1 MEPTEGRLPAP
12 DEANSLASRMN
23 DHPDLQQ
30 NYRGVFDSQMGFGRA
45 PAIVVVDFIRAYT
58 EPGSPLYA
66 PAVVQAVKATAPLL
80 EAARAKGM
88 PVIYTRVLY
97 HPNGA
102 DGGLFVRKVPAL
114 RRMVEGE
121 PLADIVPELPPGPND
136 VILVKQYAS
145 SFFGT
150 SLAGMLTAQGIDTLI
165 ITGCSTSGCVRATAV
180 DAMQY
185 GFRPIV
191 PRECVGDRHDGPHEA
206 NLFDINAKYGDVVP
220 LSDIMT
226 RLAT

>member
-1 MEPTEGRLPAP
+1 
-12 DEANSLASRMN
+12 MN
-23 DHPDLQQ
+23 DQSDLTR
-30 NYRGVFDSQMGFGRA
+30 NYRGVFDGRMGFGRA
-45 PAIVVVDFIRAYT
+45 PALIVVDFIRAYT

-66 PAVVQAVKATAPLL
+66 PGVVEAVKATVPLL
-80 EAARAKGM
+80 EIARQTGV
-88 PVIYTRVLY
+88 PVIYTRVVY
-97 HPNGA
+97 HPSGA

-121 PLADIVPELPPGPND
+121 PLAEIVPELPPGPDD
-136 VILVKQYAS
+136 VIINKQYAS

-150 SLAGMLTAQGIDTLI
+150 SLAPMLTARGIDTLI

-191 PRECVGDRHDGPHEA
+191 PRECVGDRHDGPHQA
-206 NLFDINAKYGDVVP
+206 NLFDINAKYGDVLP
-220 LSDIMT
+220 LEDVIGWLQT
-226 RLAT
+226 IRPRT

>member
-1 MEPTEGRLPAP
+1 
-12 DEANSLASRMN
+12 MN
-23 DHPDLQQ
+23 DQPDLQQ
-30 NYRGVFDSQMGFGRA
+30 NYRGVFDSALGFGWN
-45 PAIVVVDFIRAYT
+45 PAIIVVDFIRAYT

-66 PAVVQAVKATAPLL
+66 PAVVAAVKATVPLL
-80 EAARAKGM
+80 DAARQKGI
-88 PVIYTRVLY
+88 PVVYTRVLY
-97 HPNGA
+97 HPSGA

-121 PLADIVPELPPGPND
+121 PLADIVPELAPGPDD
-136 VILVKQYAS
+136 VILIKQYAS

-150 SLAGMLTAQGIDTLI
+150 SLAAMLTARGIDTLV

-206 NLFDINAKYGDVVP
+206 NLFDINAKYGDVVALKDVLGQFAGLQP
-220 LSDIMT
+220 
-226 RLAT
+226 R

>member
-1 MEPTEGRLPAP
+1 
-12 DEANSLASRMN
+12 MN
-23 DHPDLQQ
+23 DTSDLKQ
-30 NYRGVFDSQMGFGRA
+30 NYSGVFDSQMGFGRA
-45 PAIVVVDFIRAYT
+45 PAIIVVDFIRAYT

-66 PAVVQAVKATAPLL
+66 PAVVEAVKATVPLL
-80 EAARAKGM
+80 KAAREKGV
-88 PVIYTRVLY
+88 PIIYTRVVY
-97 HPNGA
+97 HQSGA

-121 PLADIVPELPPGPND
+121 PLAEIVPELPPASDD
-136 VILVKQYAS
+136 VILIKQYAS

-150 SLAGMLTAQGIDTLI
+150 SLAAMLTARSVDTLI

-180 DAMQY
+180 DAMQN

-220 LSDIMT
+220 LADVMCQLQMVQRS
-226 RLAT
+226 

>member
-1 MEPTEGRLPAP
+1 
-12 DEANSLASRMN
+12 MN
-23 DHPDLQQ
+23 DANLKQ
-30 NYRGVFDSQMGFGRA
+30 NYSGVFDSQMGFGRA
-45 PAIVVVDFIRAYT
+45 PAIIVVDFIRAYT
-58 EPGSPLYA
+58 QPGSPLYA
-66 PAVVQAVKATAPLL
+66 PAVVEAVKATVPLL
-80 EAARAKGM
+80 KAAREQGV
-88 PVIYTRVLY
+88 PIIYTRVVY
-97 HPNGA
+97 HQSGA

-121 PLADIVPELPPGPND
+121 PLAEIVPELPPAPDD
-136 VILVKQYAS
+136 VILIKQYAS

-150 SLAGMLTAQGIDTLI
+150 SLAAMLTARGIDTLI

-180 DAMQY
+180 DAMQN

-220 LSDIMT
+220 LSEVM
-226 RLAT
+226 RQLQMAQRS

>member
-1 MEPTEGRLPAP
+1 MDDQL
-12 DEANSLASRMN
+12 
-23 DHPDLQQ
+23 DLQQ
-30 NYRGVFDSQMGFGRA
+30 NYRGVFDGTMGFGKS
-45 PAIVVVDFIRAYT
+45 PAVIVVDFIRAYT

-66 PAVVQAVKATAPLL
+66 PAVVEAVKSTMPLL
-80 EAARAKGM
+80 KAARQKGV
-88 PVIYTRVLY
+88 PVVYTRVLY
-97 HPNGA
+97 HPSGV

-121 PLADIVPELPPGPND
+121 PLADIVPELPPGPDD
-136 VILVKQYAS
+136 VVLIKQYAS

-150 SLAGMLTAQGIDTLI
+150 SLAAMLTARGIDTLV

-185 GFRPIV
+185 GFRPVV

-206 NLFDINAKYGDVVP
+206 NLFDINAKYGDVVALKDVLGQFAALQP
-220 LSDIMT
+220 
-226 RLAT
+226 R

>member
-1 MEPTEGRLPAP
+1 
-12 DEANSLASRMN
+12 MN
-23 DHPDLQQ
+23 DTSDLKQ
-30 NYRGVFDSQMGFGRA
+30 NYSGVFDGQMGFGRA
-45 PAIVVVDFIRAYT
+45 PAIIVVDFIRAYT
-58 EPGSPLYA
+58 QPGSPLYA
-66 PAVVQAVKATAPLL
+66 PAVVEAVKATVPLL
-80 EAARAKGM
+80 KAAREKSV
-88 PVIYTRVLY
+88 PIIYTRVVY
-97 HPNGA
+97 HQSGA

-121 PLADIVPELPPGPND
+121 PLAEIVPELPPGPDD
-136 VILVKQYAS
+136 VILIKQYAS

-150 SLAGMLTAQGIDTLI
+150 SLAAMLTARGVDTLI

-180 DAMQY
+180 DAMQN

-220 LSDIMT
+220 LADVMAA
-226 RLAT
+226 LAGSTA

>member
-1 MEPTEGRLPAP
+1 
-12 DEANSLASRMN
+12 MN
-23 DHPDLQQ
+23 DTSDLKQ
-30 NYRGVFDSQMGFGRA
+30 NYSGVFDTHMGFGRA
-45 PAIVVVDFIRAYT
+45 PAIIVVDFIRAYT

-66 PAVVQAVKATAPLL
+66 PAVVDAVKATVPLVK
-80 EAARAKGM
+80 AAREKGV
-88 PVIYTRVLY
+88 PIVYTRVVY
-97 HPNGA
+97 HQSGA

-121 PLADIVPELPPGPND
+121 PLAEIVPELPPAPDD
-136 VILVKQYAS
+136 VILIKQYAS

-150 SLAGMLTAQGIDTLI
+150 SLAAMLTARGVDTLI

-180 DAMQY
+180 DAMQN

-220 LSDIMT
+220 LSDVMS
-226 RLAT
+226 RLQTVQRS